1 MAFELTREKQKQKI
15 HPYSI
20 ENSQLKSIRIQRVRK
35 KKRKKSKSETKERSK
50 EKTIECSMGLVD
62 GDSTD
67 YDYNQIWSQKI

>member
-1 MAFELTREKQKQKI
+1 MAFELTREKQKQKTPI
-15 HPYSI
+15 FHRKQSI
-20 ENSQLKSIRIQRVRK
+20 EINKNSSSQK
-35 KKRKKSKSETKERSK
+35 KKKSKSETKERSK